1 MASVLVVICQ
11 HYSIIIKVDCV
22 YKRVYEPLP
31 ERHIVDVA
39 VLEPANPEYYL
50 FLRQHGLLHFFLRN
64 GDFKLLPCRFQLVHS
79 LLHGGMEHAVLNS
92 VYNVLYA
99 FPRVLQLVF
108 ERRQYCVLALLQ
120 FHHRIRHALDHII
133 DKSGFHGIIHHKA
146 LNPTLLYGFLVTGFA
161 ALGVY
166 TFVVIVDY
174 ARSARSA
181 FTHHERAAFAA
192 IEFGCQQ
199 IIDLGF
205 LPRGRFLI
213 LFKPFLHP
221 IEKLHGN
228 DSGNAAGDNRIP
240 IDVNTA
246 YFEENGGYDF
256 ARDFFEEAYR
266 MAVKEAG
273 DERYVLSAV
282 LHADERNRG
291 LSKALGYDVFHYHLH
306 VVYIP
311 VVEKEILWSKRC
323 KDEALRGMVR
333 EIIHQVSRSKKWA
346 YPEAVD
352 EQGKPILGKNGKPIR
367 IPSYSL
373 LQDRF
378 YEHMR
383 LAGFDGFERGELGS
397 TRVNLNSLDF
407 KIQEDKKRLMQLEKL
422 VAAKE
427 MKLEQ
432 VSEKL
437 VAQKQVNKQYHD
449 LDGVGKKTV
458 FGKIE
463 LTEKDYTDVISL
475 AREGI
480 LSRVKISEL
489 TQKLQDAGAR
499 ILDLQSSWERLYE
512 QTKDF
517 RQAVKLAPQR
527 VKEVFTEIFAKDR
540 ETREL
545 QRILRRSAKKRNEY
559 ER

>member
-1 MASVLVVICQ
+1 MRCF
-11 HYSIIIKVDCV
+11 
-22 YKRVYEPLP
+22 
-31 ERHIVDVA
+31 
-39 VLEPANPEYYL
+39 ANT
-50 FLRQHGLLHFFLRN
+50 FFTFATT
-64 GDFKLLPCRFQLVHS
+64 D
-79 LLHGGMEHAVLNS
+79 A
-92 VYNVLYA
+92 A
-99 FPRVLQLVF
+99 
-108 ERRQYCVLALLQ
+108 
-120 FHHRIRHALDHII
+120 D
-133 DKSGFHGIIHHKA
+133 
-146 LNPTLLYGFLVTGFA
+146 GFLVTGFA

-449 LDGVGKKTV
+449 LDGIGKKTV

-463 LTEKDYTDVISL
+463 LTAKDYTDVISL

-517 RQAVKLAPQR
+517 RQAIKLAPQR

>member
-1 MASVLVVICQ
+1 MSRTNENKLKMKDIATIGIFSALLFVVTMVAGALMGISMVLNMYSVAV
-11 HYSIIIKVDCV
+11 
-22 YKRVYEPLP
+22 
-31 ERHIVDVA
+31 VA
-39 VLEPANPEYYL
+39 VLSAPLYMLIMAKVHKKGAVLLTFAIVGILWGLFGGIFVLIWMLGFGVVGEVLASKSKYQNYKMLTVSFGLYSVGYYL
-50 FLRQHGLLHFFLRN
+50 GAIA
-64 GDFKLLPCRFQLVHS
+64 P
-79 LLHGGMEHAVLNS
+79 
-92 VYNVLYA
+92 LYYY
-99 FPRVLQLVF
+99 PVF
-108 ERRQYCVLALLQ
+108 W
-120 FHHRIRHALDHII
+120 
-133 DKSGFHGIIHHKA
+133 
-146 LNPTLLYGFLVTGFA
+146 YGFDRPKET
-161 ALGVY
+161 
-166 TFVVIVDY
+166 VD
-174 ARSARSA
+174 
-181 FTHHERAAFAA
+181 
-192 IEFGCQQ
+192 
-199 IIDLGF
+199 
-205 LPRGRFLI
+205 
-213 LFKPFLHP
+213 
-221 IEKLHGN
+221 
-228 DSGNAAGDNRIP
+228 
-240 IDVNTA
+240 TA

-291 LSKALGYDVFHYHLH
+291 LSKALRYDVFHYHLH

-449 LDGVGKKTV
+449 LDGIGKKTV

-545 QRILRRSAKKRNEY
+545 QRILRRSVKKRNEY

>member
-1 MASVLVVICQ
+1 MRCF
-11 HYSIIIKVDCV
+11 
-22 YKRVYEPLP
+22 
-31 ERHIVDVA
+31 
-39 VLEPANPEYYL
+39 ANT
-50 FLRQHGLLHFFLRN
+50 FFTFATT
-64 GDFKLLPCRFQLVHS
+64 D
-79 LLHGGMEHAVLNS
+79 A
-92 VYNVLYA
+92 A
-99 FPRVLQLVF
+99 
-108 ERRQYCVLALLQ
+108 
-120 FHHRIRHALDHII
+120 D
-133 DKSGFHGIIHHKA
+133 
-146 LNPTLLYGFLVTGFA
+146 GFLVTGFA

-273 DERYVLSAV
+273 DERYVLFAV
-282 LHADERNRG
+282 LHADERNSG
-291 LSKALGYDVFHYHLH
+291 LSEALGYDVFHYHLH

-407 KIQEDKKRLMQLEKL
+407 KIQEDKKRLIQLEKL

-449 LDGVGKKTV
+449 LDGIGKKTV

-463 LTEKDYTDVISL
+463 LTAKDYTDVISL

-517 RQAVKLAPQR
+517 RQAIKLAPQR

>member
-1 MASVLVVICQ
+1 MRCF
-11 HYSIIIKVDCV
+11 
-22 YKRVYEPLP
+22 
-31 ERHIVDVA
+31 
-39 VLEPANPEYYL
+39 ANT
-50 FLRQHGLLHFFLRN
+50 FFTFATT
-64 GDFKLLPCRFQLVHS
+64 D
-79 LLHGGMEHAVLNS
+79 A
-92 VYNVLYA
+92 A
-99 FPRVLQLVF
+99 
-108 ERRQYCVLALLQ
+108 
-120 FHHRIRHALDHII
+120 D
-133 DKSGFHGIIHHKA
+133 
-146 LNPTLLYGFLVTGFA
+146 GFLVTGFA

-291 LSKALGYDVFHYHLH
+291 LSEALGYDVFHYHLH

-407 KIQEDKKRLMQLEKL
+407 KIQEDKKRLIQLEKL

-449 LDGVGKKTV
+449 LDGIGKKTV

-463 LTEKDYTDVISL
+463 LTAKDYTDVISL

-517 RQAVKLAPQR
+517 RQAIKLAPQR

>member
-1 MASVLVVICQ
+1 MVQYEIDSPSKINCYVLSLQKLIVL
-11 HYSIIIKVDCV
+11 YSIYFCT
-22 YKRVYEPLP
+22 
-31 ERHIVDVA
+31 VA
-39 VLEPANPEYYL
+39 V
-50 FLRQHGLLHFFLRN
+50 F
-64 GDFKLLPCRFQLVHS
+64 
-79 LLHGGMEHAVLNS
+79 
-92 VYNVLYA
+92 
-99 FPRVLQLVF
+99 
-108 ERRQYCVLALLQ
+108 
-120 FHHRIRHALDHII
+120 
-133 DKSGFHGIIHHKA
+133 
-146 LNPTLLYGFLVTGFA
+146 
-161 ALGVY
+161 
-166 TFVVIVDY
+166 
-174 ARSARSA
+174 RSFS
-181 FTHHERAAFAA
+181 AAFALNFPSRKRPGE
-192 IEFGCQQ
+192 EFLAQRVPAGCFRYLS
-199 IIDLGF
+199 DLD
-205 LPRGRFLI
+205 RFL
-213 LFKPFLHP
+213 
-221 IEKLHGN
+221 
-228 DSGNAAGDNRIP
+228 
-240 IDVNTA
+240 
-246 YFEENGGYDF
+246 
-256 ARDFFEEAYR
+256 
-266 MAVKEAG
+266 
-273 DERYVLSAV
+273 
-282 LHADERNRG
+282 
-291 LSKALGYDVFHYHLH
+291 HYHLH

-407 KIQEDKKRLMQLEKL
+407 KIQEDKKRLIQLEKL

-449 LDGVGKKTV
+449 LDGIGKKTV

-517 RQAVKLAPQR
+517 RQAIKLAPQR

>member
-1 MASVLVVICQ
+1 MTPARRRKEGKEANGIARKDCTVVRNSSYKKNNFALRER
-11 HYSIIIKVDCV
+11 HNERKNEEYANPDII
-22 YKRVYEPLP
+22 P
-31 ERHIVDVA
+31 ERSKLNV
-39 VLEPANPEYYL
+39 
-50 FLRQHGLLHFFLRN
+50 HFKRCEGTYAQAF
-64 GDFKLLPCRFQLVHS
+64 DKLL
-79 LLHGGMEHAVLNS
+79 EDS
-92 VYNVLYA
+92 VISTRGLKPDA
-99 FPRVLQLVF
+99 DVF
-108 ERRQYCVLALLQ
+108 CE
-120 FHHRIRHALDHII
+120 
-133 DKSGFHGIIHHKA
+133 
-146 LNPTLLYGFLVTGFA
+146 
-161 ALGVY
+161 
-166 TFVVIVDY
+166 FV
-174 ARSARSA
+174 
-181 FTHHERAAFAA
+181 F
-192 IEFGCQQ
+192 
-199 IIDLGF
+199 
-205 LPRGRFLI
+205 
-213 LFKPFLHP
+213 
-221 IEKLHGN
+221 
-228 DSGNAAGDNRIP
+228 
-240 IDVNTA
+240 DVNTT

-266 MAVKEAG
+266 MAVKEA
-273 DERYVLSAV
+273 D
-282 LHADERNRG
+282 DERNKG
-291 LSKALGYDVFHYHLH
+291 LSEALGRDVFHHHLH

-333 EIIHQVSRSKKWA
+333 GIIHQVSRSKKWA

-383 LAGFDGFERGELGS
+383 IAGFDGFERGELGS

-432 VSEKL
+432 VPEKL
-437 VAQKQVNKQYHD
+437 IAQKQVNKQYHD
-449 LDGVGKKTV
+449 LDGIGKKTV

-517 RQAVKLAPQR
+517 RQAVGLAPQR
-527 VKEVFTEIFAKDR
+527 IKEVFAEIFAKDR
-540 ETREL
+540 AEREV
-545 QRILRRSAKKRNEY
+545 QHTLRRSVKKRNEY

>member
-1 MASVLVVICQ
+1 MRCF
-11 HYSIIIKVDCV
+11 
-22 YKRVYEPLP
+22 
-31 ERHIVDVA
+31 
-39 VLEPANPEYYL
+39 ANT
-50 FLRQHGLLHFFLRN
+50 FFTFATT
-64 GDFKLLPCRFQLVHS
+64 D
-79 LLHGGMEHAVLNS
+79 A
-92 VYNVLYA
+92 A
-99 FPRVLQLVF
+99 
-108 ERRQYCVLALLQ
+108 
-120 FHHRIRHALDHII
+120 D
-133 DKSGFHGIIHHKA
+133 
-146 LNPTLLYGFLVTGFA
+146 GFLVTGFA

-273 DERYVLSAV
+273 DERYVLFAV
-282 LHADERNRG
+282 LHADERNSG
-291 LSKALGYDVFHYHLH
+291 LSEALGYDVFHYHLH
-306 VVYIP
+306 VIYIP

-407 KIQEDKKRLMQLEKL
+407 KIQEDKKRLIQLEKL

-449 LDGVGKKTV
+449 LDGIGKKTV

-463 LTEKDYTDVISL
+463 LTAKDYTDVISL

-517 RQAVKLAPQR
+517 RQAIKLAPQR

>member
-1 MASVLVVICQ
+1 MRCF
-11 HYSIIIKVDCV
+11 
-22 YKRVYEPLP
+22 
-31 ERHIVDVA
+31 
-39 VLEPANPEYYL
+39 ANT
-50 FLRQHGLLHFFLRN
+50 FFTFATT
-64 GDFKLLPCRFQLVHS
+64 D
-79 LLHGGMEHAVLNS
+79 A
-92 VYNVLYA
+92 A
-99 FPRVLQLVF
+99 
-108 ERRQYCVLALLQ
+108 
-120 FHHRIRHALDHII
+120 D
-133 DKSGFHGIIHHKA
+133 
-146 LNPTLLYGFLVTGFA
+146 GFLVTGFA

-352 EQGKPILGKNGKPIR
+352 EQGKPILGKNGNPIR

-407 KIQEDKKRLMQLEKL
+407 KIQEDKKRLIQLEKL

-449 LDGVGKKTV
+449 LDGIGKKTV

-463 LTEKDYTDVISL
+463 LTAKDYTDVISL

-517 RQAVKLAPQR
+517 RQAIKLAPQR

>member
-1 MASVLVVICQ
+1 MRCF
-11 HYSIIIKVDCV
+11 
-22 YKRVYEPLP
+22 
-31 ERHIVDVA
+31 
-39 VLEPANPEYYL
+39 ANT
-50 FLRQHGLLHFFLRN
+50 FFTFATT
-64 GDFKLLPCRFQLVHS
+64 D
-79 LLHGGMEHAVLNS
+79 A
-92 VYNVLYA
+92 A
-99 FPRVLQLVF
+99 
-108 ERRQYCVLALLQ
+108 
-120 FHHRIRHALDHII
+120 D
-133 DKSGFHGIIHHKA
+133 
-146 LNPTLLYGFLVTGFA
+146 GFLVTGFA

-352 EQGKPILGKNGKPIR
+352 EQGKPILGKNGNPIR

-407 KIQEDKKRLMQLEKL
+407 KIQEDKKRLIQLEKL

-449 LDGVGKKTV
+449 LDGIGKKTV

-517 RQAVKLAPQR
+517 RQAIKLAPQR

>member
-1 MASVLVVICQ
+1 MRCF
-11 HYSIIIKVDCV
+11 
-22 YKRVYEPLP
+22 
-31 ERHIVDVA
+31 
-39 VLEPANPEYYL
+39 ANT
-50 FLRQHGLLHFFLRN
+50 FFTFATT
-64 GDFKLLPCRFQLVHS
+64 D
-79 LLHGGMEHAVLNS
+79 A
-92 VYNVLYA
+92 A
-99 FPRVLQLVF
+99 
-108 ERRQYCVLALLQ
+108 
-120 FHHRIRHALDHII
+120 D
-133 DKSGFHGIIHHKA
+133 
-146 LNPTLLYGFLVTGFA
+146 GFLVTGFA

-273 DERYVLSAV
+273 DERYVLFAV
-282 LHADERNRG
+282 LHADERNSG
-291 LSKALGYDVFHYHLH
+291 LSEALGYDVFHYHLH

-449 LDGVGKKTV
+449 LDGIGKKTV

-517 RQAVKLAPQR
+517 RQAIKLAPQR

>member
-1 MASVLVVICQ
+1 MFVWQRFPDDGARGKAKATRAQPRRSGR
-11 HYSIIIKVDCV
+11 ST
-22 YKRVYEPLP
+22 
-31 ERHIVDVA
+31 
-39 VLEPANPEYYL
+39 LEAFGPTV
-50 FLRQHGLLHFFLRN
+50 RN
-64 GDFKLLPCRFQLVHS
+64 
-79 LLHGGMEHAVLNS
+79 
-92 VYNVLYA
+92 
-99 FPRVLQLVF
+99 
-108 ERRQYCVLALLQ
+108 RRNAALSLALLVA
-120 FHHRIRHALDHII
+120 HWADASLILPLAELG
-133 DKSGFHGIIHHKA
+133 SA
-146 LNPTLLYGFLVTGFA
+146 PTLLCSRKA
-161 ALGVY
+161 ESS
-166 TFVVIVDY
+166 IV
-174 ARSARSA
+174 
-181 FTHHERAAFAA
+181 
-192 IEFGCQQ
+192 
-199 IIDLGF
+199 
-205 LPRGRFLI
+205 
-213 LFKPFLHP
+213 
-221 IEKLHGN
+221 GN
-228 DSGNAAGDNRIP
+228 
-240 IDVNTA
+240 T
-246 YFEENGGYDF
+246 
-256 ARDFFEEAYR
+256 
-266 MAVKEAG
+266 
-273 DERYVLSAV
+273 LSAESD
-282 LHADERNRG
+282 ARPQAKGRKGGER
-291 LSKALGYDVFHYHLH
+291 YDVFHYHLH

-311 VVEKEILWSKRC
+311 VIEKEILWSKRC
-323 KDEALRGMVR
+323 KDEALRGTVR

-449 LDGVGKKTV
+449 LDGIGKTTV

-527 VKEVFTEIFAKDR
+527 VKEVFAEIFAKDR

-545 QRILRRSAKKRNEY
+545 QRTLRRSVKKRD
-559 ER
+559 ERER

>member
-1 MASVLVVICQ
+1 MGNTLSAESDSHARRRKEGKEANGIARKDCTVVRNSSYKKTNFALRER
-11 HYSIIIKVDCV
+11 HNERKNEEYANPDII
-22 YKRVYEPLP
+22 P
-31 ERHIVDVA
+31 ERSKLNV
-39 VLEPANPEYYL
+39 
-50 FLRQHGLLHFFLRN
+50 HFKRCEGTYAQAF
-64 GDFKLLPCRFQLVHS
+64 DKLL
-79 LLHGGMEHAVLNS
+79 E
-92 VYNVLYA
+92 
-99 FPRVLQLVF
+99 
-108 ERRQYCVLALLQ
+108 
-120 FHHRIRHALDHII
+120 D
-133 DKSGFHGIIHHKA
+133 GIISTRGLKPDA
-146 LNPTLLYGFLVTGFA
+146 DVFCE
-161 ALGVY
+161 
-166 TFVVIVDY
+166 FV
-174 ARSARSA
+174 
-181 FTHHERAAFAA
+181 F
-192 IEFGCQQ
+192 
-199 IIDLGF
+199 
-205 LPRGRFLI
+205 
-213 LFKPFLHP
+213 
-221 IEKLHGN
+221 
-228 DSGNAAGDNRIP
+228 
-240 IDVNTA
+240 DVNTA

-266 MAVKEAG
+266 IAVKEAG

-291 LSKALGYDVFHYHLH
+291 LSEALGYDVFHYHLH

-383 LAGFDGFERGELGS
+383 LAGFDGFESGELGS

-449 LDGVGKKTV
+449 LDGIGKKTV

-527 VKEVFTEIFAKDR
+527 VKEVFTEIFAKDH

>member
-1 MASVLVVICQ
+1 MRCF
-11 HYSIIIKVDCV
+11 
-22 YKRVYEPLP
+22 
-31 ERHIVDVA
+31 
-39 VLEPANPEYYL
+39 ANT
-50 FLRQHGLLHFFLRN
+50 FFTFATT
-64 GDFKLLPCRFQLVHS
+64 D
-79 LLHGGMEHAVLNS
+79 A
-92 VYNVLYA
+92 A
-99 FPRVLQLVF
+99 
-108 ERRQYCVLALLQ
+108 
-120 FHHRIRHALDHII
+120 D
-133 DKSGFHGIIHHKA
+133 
-146 LNPTLLYGFLVTGFA
+146 GFLVTGFA

-449 LDGVGKKTV
+449 LDGIGKKTV

-545 QRILRRSAKKRNEY
+545 QRILRRSVKKRNEY

>member
-1 MASVLVVICQ
+1 LRCF
-11 HYSIIIKVDCV
+11 
-22 YKRVYEPLP
+22 
-31 ERHIVDVA
+31 
-39 VLEPANPEYYL
+39 ANT
-50 FLRQHGLLHFFLRN
+50 FFTFATT
-64 GDFKLLPCRFQLVHS
+64 D
-79 LLHGGMEHAVLNS
+79 A
-92 VYNVLYA
+92 A
-99 FPRVLQLVF
+99 
-108 ERRQYCVLALLQ
+108 
-120 FHHRIRHALDHII
+120 D
-133 DKSGFHGIIHHKA
+133 
-146 LNPTLLYGFLVTGFA
+146 GFLVTGFA

-273 DERYVLSAV
+273 DERYVLFAV
-282 LHADERNRG
+282 LHADERNSG
-291 LSKALGYDVFHYHLH
+291 LSEALGYDVFHYHLH

-407 KIQEDKKRLMQLEKL
+407 KIQEDKKRLIQLEKL

-449 LDGVGKKTV
+449 LDGIGKKTV

-463 LTEKDYTDVISL
+463 LTAKDYTDVISL

-517 RQAVKLAPQR
+517 RQAIKLAPQR